1 MRVAFQGKLPITI
14 YDKDYSKKLPIQDME
29 YHTPPGRS
37 YRYYTGKPLFSCA
50 CFSPV
55 LRCID
60 PCLPACRCGCVANCI
75 RGYRTVGDGLS
86 LTTFSHTCKCDDTTL
101 HDSDITCSCDVKN
114 TGKMAGDEV
123 VMVYDALSQA
133 VRSAV
138 GDSHP
143 VPIKRLV
150 DFERTAIAAGGS
162 ATVQFT
168 IPKQSLAITTADG
181 SKKLYSGEHELVFS
195 RGNGNDN
202 SVKVTV

>member
-1 MRVAFQGKLPITI
+1 ML
-14 YDKDYSKKLPIQDME
+14 D
-29 YHTPPGRS
+29 
-37 YRYYTGKPLFSCA
+37 
-50 CFSPV
+50 
-55 LRCID
+55 
-60 PCLPACRCGCVANCI
+60 
-75 RGYRTVGDGLS
+75 
-86 LTTFSHTCKCDDTTL
+86 
-101 HDSDITCSCDVKN
+101 DSDVSCSCDVKN

-138 GDSHP
+138 GNSHP

-150 DFERTAIAAGGS
+150 DFERTTLAAGGS
-162 ATVQFT
+162 ATLQFT

-195 RGNGNDN
+195 RGNGNDM